1 MADSSPSP
9 SAAPAPNP
17 ARLGTLYPAAP
28 STTRS
33 ATRSSRPG
41 SRRRWG
47 SSGRGRRSSSYPPTS
62 RGSCQSR
69 AVSPSPLSSA
79 ERPGSLLPPAEDLS
93 GAAAR
98 YHAQTDPPA
107 CPLPLR
113 SEMACACHDFYGE
126 AVADVMP
133 TLGTHF
139 PMSDDEIAKMY
150 PTIPRPL
157 FRAPPLHFG
166 NAPPQSQQCSRSC
179 ACAGA
184 MSSSISSYR

>member
-1 MADSSPSP
+1 
-9 SAAPAPNP
+9 
-17 ARLGTLYPAAP
+17 
-28 STTRS
+28 
-33 ATRSSRPG
+33 
-41 SRRRWG
+41 
-47 SSGRGRRSSSYPPTS
+47 
-62 RGSCQSR
+62 
-69 AVSPSPLSSA
+69 
-79 ERPGSLLPPAEDLS
+79 
-93 GAAAR
+93 
-98 YHAQTDPPA
+98 
-107 CPLPLR
+107 
-113 SEMACACHDFYGE
+113 MACACHDFYGE